1 MKIEKEI
8 VAIGNSKGIILP
20 TLTLEFLD
28 VKEGDILII
37 EDEEKRKGKFLA
49 VYKKGNWNE
58 MHQPKFSTNR
68 YAMPKAR
75 LHLVEREREEVSGDC

>member
-28 VKEGDILII
+28 VKEGDTLII
-37 EDEEKRKGKFLA
+37 EDEEKNKGKAKAKPKIKDEVLIRK
-49 VYKKGNWNE
+49 VENKLKNE
-58 MHQPKFSTNR
+58 PGKYN
-68 YAMPKAR
+68 PGIN
-75 LHLVEREREEVSGDC
+75 LNV

>member
-20 TLTLEFLD
+20 TVTLEFLD

-37 EDEEKRKGKFLA
+37 EDEEKKKGKFLA
-49 VYKKGNWNE
+49 VYKKGN
-58 MHQPKFSTNR
+58 
-68 YAMPKAR
+68 
-75 LHLVEREREEVSGDC
+75 